1 MISIENLGFAYNG
14 SKKQALHNV
23 NLKIDDGDFVGVIGA
38 SGAGKT
44 TLSCAINGIIPHHYK
59 GDYYGKVVV
68 NGHDVFDTDPC
79 TLALEVGSVFQDV
92 DSQITCPV
100 VEDEILF
107 GLENFGVPKDEIQ
120 KRVDWALKETGI
132 ENLRDRDIS
141 SLSGGQK
148 QKTAI
153 AAILALRPKILVL
166 DEPTG
171 ELDPVASR
179 NVFRILKDLNT
190 TYGMTII
197 VIEQKIMLLCEFAK
211 NLVVMN
217 EGSVVYSG
225 SVRDILRHSKELLE
239 IGVNCPRVVTYYDE
253 LADRKLIDRSKT
265 NVCINVAEA
274 VSLTKKI
281 VHESETVEQEAVPFA
296 NKNVVE
302 TVAANEVPVEGDKN
316 D

>member
-14 SKKQALHNV
+14 SKKQALHNI
-23 NLKIDDGDFVGVIGA
+23 NLQIPDGDFLGIIGT

-59 GDYYGKVVV
+59 GEYYGKVLV
-68 NGHDVFDTDPC
+68 NGKDVFETEAC

-92 DSQITCPV
+92 DSQMTSPV

-107 GLENFGVPKDEIQ
+107 GLENFGVPKEEIAS
-120 KRVDWALKETGI
+120 RLDWALKETGI
-132 ENLRDRDIS
+132 ENLREREIS

-179 NVFRILKDLNT
+179 NVFRILKELNT
-190 TYGMTII
+190 MYGMTII

-217 EGSVVYSG
+217 EGAVVYSG
-225 SVRDILRHSKELLE
+225 NVRDVLRHSKQLLE
-239 IGVNCPRVVTYYDE
+239 IGVNCPRVVTFYDE
-253 LADRKLIDRSKT
+253 LVERKLIDEKET
-265 NVCINVAEA
+265 QVCINVAEA
-274 VSLTKKI
+274 VSLADAAAERTSP
-281 VHESETVEQEAVPFA
+281 EAMLSEGALQ
-296 NKNVVE
+296 
-302 TVAANEVPVEGDKN
+302 
-316 D
+316 

>member
-100 VEDEILF
+100 V
-107 GLENFGVPKDEIQ
+107 KDEIQ

-171 ELDPVASR
+171 ELDPAASR
-179 NVFRILKDLNT
+179 NVFRILKDLNE
-190 TYGMTII
+190 TYGMTVI

-239 IGVNCPRVVTYYDE
+239 IGVNCPRVVTFYDE
-253 LADRKLIDRSKT
+253 LVDRKLIDEKET
-265 NVCINVAEA
+265 QVCINVAEA
-274 VSLTKKI
+274 VSLADAAAERTSP
-281 VHESETVEQEAVPFA
+281 EAMLSEGALQ
-296 NKNVVE
+296 
-302 TVAANEVPVEGDKN
+302 
-316 D
+316 